1 MLKKICYAALCAGAL
16 FSATTM
22 ASTQAMPARG
32 LDIQYDFEP
41 NIPQTL
47 INYSLWTITASC
59 TVNTQDDSDEL
70 RLRVISGS
78 GEVNGEVITAGNQM
92 TLVVEKGQQ
101 FILKAK
107 SRAKVELVNLGK
119 HTLTTACKTI

>member
-1 MLKKICYAALCAGAL
+1 MLKKICYAVLCAGAL
-16 FSATTM
+16 ISANSM
-22 ASTQAMPARG
+22 ASTQALPTRG

-59 TVNTQDDSDEL
+59 TVSTEDDSDEL
-70 RLRVISGS
+70 RVTGIRGS
-78 GEVNGEVITAGNQM
+78 GEINGQVITAGKQL
-92 TLVVEKGQQ
+92 TLIVQKGQQ
-101 FILKAK
+101 FTLSAK
-107 SRAKVELVNLGK
+107 SGAKVELTNLGK